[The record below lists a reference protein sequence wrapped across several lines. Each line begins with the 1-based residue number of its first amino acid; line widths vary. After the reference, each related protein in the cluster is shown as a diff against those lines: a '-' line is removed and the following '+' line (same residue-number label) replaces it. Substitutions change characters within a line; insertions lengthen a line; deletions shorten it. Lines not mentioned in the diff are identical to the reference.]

1 MHLNILSINLFY
13 IFMSNPEALGMHSK
27 SQKIAVQIDNSD
39 IYEKQKTSSFVGRE
53 VSKKAKSFVFQ

>member
-1 MHLNILSINLFY
+1 
-13 IFMSNPEALGMHSK
+13 MSNPEALGMHSK